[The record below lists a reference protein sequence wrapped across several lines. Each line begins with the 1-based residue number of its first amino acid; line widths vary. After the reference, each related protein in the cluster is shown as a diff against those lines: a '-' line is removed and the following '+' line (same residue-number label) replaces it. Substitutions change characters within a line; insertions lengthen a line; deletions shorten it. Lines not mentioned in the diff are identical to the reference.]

1 MEWHKWYSDRPSVPL
16 DMTHFLK
23 KSPARNILDICMKRK
38 TSLVSHHLT
47 DHPLKSERKEILHGS
62 ENPNMFL
69 SYQFLRSYLNS
80 TKAPLRHPIWAEPFQ
95 QSWADEATRTT
106 RISRNAF
113 RYLRVLVG
121 LALRATRAPKLTGR
135 PGFPWYLE

>member
-1 MEWHKWYSDRPSVPL
+1 MVFWPTVRPPGHDTLSLKISSEKYIGHLYEEKNKSGMTSPDRPS
-16 DMTHFLK
+16 TQIRK
-23 KSPARNILDICMKRK
+23 ERNIAWFRK
-38 TSLVSHHLT
+38 SNL
-47 DHPLKSERKEILHGS
+47 
-62 ENPNMFL
+62 FL
-69 SYQFLRSYLNS
+69 SCQFLRSYLNS

-106 RISRNAF
+106 RISRNAV

>member
-1 MEWHKWYSDRPSVPL
+1 MGDTDAQWLGRLTVDQQVPASSEGAPF
-16 DMTHFLK
+16 TVF
-23 KSPARNILDICMKRK
+23 AAFF
-38 TSLVSHHLT
+38 TSR
-47 DHPLKSERKEILHGS
+47 SESRHGS
-62 ENPNMFL
+62 ENQNMFL
-69 SYQFLRSYLNS
+69 SCQFLRSYLNS

-113 RYLRVLVG
+113 RYLRMLVG